1 MSHSMQL
8 HTGKLQAAL
17 DASGLDQKGLAD
29 KAGWSEAKV
38 SRLLN
43 GLVKDV
49 TVGMVKDLEA
59 ALGVS
64 AAYLLDLDDV
74 AQTDKERE
82 ILLNYR
88 IAQERDR
95 VIAEAALRPT
105 KQD

>member
-1 MSHSMQL
+1 MSQSVQL
-8 HTGKLQAAL
+8 NYVKIQAAL

-74 AQTDKERE
+74 AQDDEERE
-82 ILLNYR
+82 FLRNYR
-88 IAQERDR
+88 IAQARDR
-95 VIAEAALRPT
+95 EIAKAALKPA
-105 KQD
+105 K

>member
-1 MSHSMQL
+1 MSHSMKL
-8 HTGKLQAAL
+8 HPGKLQAAL
-17 DASGLDQKGLAD
+17 DASGLDQKGLAAR
-29 KAGWSEAKV
+29 AGWSEAKA

-74 AQTDKERE
+74 AQTDEERE
-82 ILLNYR
+82 ILRNYR
-88 IAQERDR
+88 AAQARDR
-95 VIAEAALRPT
+95 EIAKAALAPG
-105 KQD
+105 K